1 MSYPRTIVLAV
12 TTHGIIS
19 TFITADRT
27 HAPITFEL
35 PEGMTLKKVS
45 AVAPGVCNIMDTI
58 DADEY
63 IQDIINWVKTLK
75 PKELL
80 TEDIGSEVAS
90 YLREEDYENEYL
102 PISREIQDYRR
113 KKNRRFSQNYDED
126 EDKELVRYL
135 DNWNKNYKQGSY
147 SNPVKRLRSSTKN
160 PPRTTVLNK
169 MYARENSTEQFK
181 GVWDFQIIALNVVGY
196 PDIMR
201 EIEGR
206 SHKDS
211 SSVFLDEIVT
221 FLHDKGVKNII
232 LIDLSCSSFD
242 DEYNGIDDR
251 TVRLLQRE
259 LLSKGLHGGKKKTR
273 RVRKTGKKKRTKTKG
288 KKIKGKKTRR
298 NNK

>member
-1 MSYPRTIVLAV
+1 
-12 TTHGIIS
+12 
-19 TFITADRT
+19 
-27 HAPITFEL
+27 
-35 PEGMTLKKVS
+35 
-45 AVAPGVCNIMDTI
+45 
-58 DADEY
+58 
-63 IQDIINWVKTLK
+63 
-75 PKELL
+75 
-80 TEDIGSEVAS
+80 
-90 YLREEDYENEYL
+90 
-102 PISREIQDYRR
+102 
-113 KKNRRFSQNYDED
+113 
-126 EDKELVRYL
+126 
-135 DNWNKNYKQGSY
+135 
-147 SNPVKRLRSSTKN
+147 
-160 PPRTTVLNK
+160 
-169 MYARENSTEQFK
+169 
-181 GVWDFQIIALNVVGY
+181 
-196 PDIMR
+196 MR

-242 DEYNGIDDR
+242 DEYNEIDDR